1 MPSFMAQIVVGGA
14 LGVGGLFAGGYLGY
28 KLDCGSDCHR
38 DFAGFRGL
46 LLGAAIGLTV
56 ATTTGVTLMGT
67 DDEHNS
73 AVGFTWVGSI
83 IGGAAGL
90 VAAAKVS
97 DSLAATSVLL
107 ASGSALGGT
116 LLFYAARTRKRP
128 ASGLR
133 LVPFTSGKDI
143 GVALVGYSP

>member
-1 MPSFMAQIVVGGA
+1 MPNFMTQIVIGGA

-28 KLDCGSDCHR
+28 KLDCASDCR
-38 DFAGFRGL
+38 GDFAGFRGL

-56 ATTTGVTLMGT
+56 ATTTGVTLMGS
-67 DDEHNS
+67 DDEHHS
-73 AVGFTWVGSI
+73 AVGVTWIGTIV
-83 IGGAAGL
+83 GGAAGV

-97 DSLAATSVLL
+97 DSVAATSVLL

-128 ASGLR
+128 ASALR
-133 LVPFTSGKDI
+133 LVPFTTGSDI
-143 GVALVGYSP
+143 GVALVGSSP